1 MTSVWA
7 IDPGMSTG
15 ITLMEYLIGERPT
28 ITAQWQLGGG
38 YDAVTEFFE
47 EYFPLDEYDRIND
60 EFVYERFTP
69 RPVAFSYSLDELE
82 PLRIEGF
89 LAYYIARL
97 DCKVSVQD
105 PPQRKLVRTLAD
117 TEKFLQATGYWATGT
132 DVGCKDANDANSA
145 TMHALAYIR
154 NQAHRA
160 TIDML
165 IEYGE
170 NMTEGL
176 V

>member
-1 MTSVWA
+1 MSTVLA

-15 ITLMEYLIGERPT
+15 ITLMEYIIGHRPT
-28 ITAQWQLGGG
+28 ITAQWQIEGGLEG
-38 YDAVTEFFE
+38 LRESGIIRQ
-47 EYFPLDEYDRIND
+47 PLHQEAT
-60 EFVYERFTP
+60 VVERFTP

-82 PLRIEGF
+82 PLRIEGWLDAWVGDF
-89 LAYYIARL
+89 LG
-97 DCKVSVQD
+97 DQVTWQD
-105 PPQRKLVRTLAD
+105 PPQRKLVRTLPE
-117 TEKFLQATGYWATGT
+117 TEKFLQAHNYWATGT

-145 TMHALAYIR
+145 TMHALAFIR

-165 IEYGE
+165 IQYGE
-170 NMTEGL
+170 NMTEEL

>member
-1 MTSVWA
+1 MSTVLA

-15 ITLMEYLIGERPT
+15 ITMMEYEIGERPT
-28 ITAQWQLGGG
+28 ITRQWQIEGGLERLSG
-38 YDAVTEFFE
+38 GLVQILSWFPYDGEIVC
-47 EYFPLDEYDRIND
+47 
-60 EFVYERFTP
+60 ERFTP

-82 PLRIEGF
+82 PLRIEGW
-89 LAYYIARL
+89 LYATAGDWGITW
-97 DCKVSVQD
+97 QD
-105 PPQRKLVRTLAD
+105 PPQRKLVRTLPE
-117 TEKFLQATGYWATGT
+117 TEKFLQAYGYWATGT

-165 IEYGE
+165 IEHGE
-170 NMTEGL
+170 NMMEEL
-176 V
+176 

>member
-1 MTSVWA
+1 MSQVLA

-15 ITLMEYLIGERPT
+15 ITLMEYIIGERPT
-28 ITAQWQLGGG
+28 ITAQWQIEGGLDG
-38 YDAVTEFFE
+38 LADAFDYDDFSYTTE
-47 EYFPLDEYDRIND
+47 I
-60 EFVYERFTP
+60 VCERFTP

-82 PLRIEGF
+82 PLRIEGW
-89 LAYYIARL
+89 LEREVRKGI
-97 DCKVSVQD
+97 VWQD
-105 PPQRKLVRTLAD
+105 PPQRKLLRTLPE
-117 TEKFLQATGYWATGT
+117 TEKFLQANGYWATGT

-170 NMTEGL
+170 NMMEEL
-176 V
+176 

>member
-1 MTSVWA
+1 MSTVLA

-15 ITLMEYLIGERPT
+15 ITLMEYEIGKRPE
-28 ITAQWQLGGG
+28 IKWQWQIERGLVGLKS
-38 YDAVTEFFE
+38 DFPWEMHIEHAV
-47 EYFPLDEYDRIND
+47 
-60 EFVYERFTP
+60 VERFTP

-82 PLRIEGF
+82 PLRIEGWLSAMF
-89 LAYYIARL
+89 HEREITW
-97 DCKVSVQD
+97 QD
-105 PPQRKLVRTLAD
+105 PPQRKLVRTLPE
-117 TEKFLQATGYWATGT
+117 TEEFLQAYGYWATGT
-132 DVGCKDANDANSA
+132 DVGCKDADDANSA

-170 NMTEGL
+170 NMTEE
-176 V
+176 VV

>member
-1 MTSVWA
+1 
-7 IDPGMSTG
+7 MSTG
-15 ITLMEYLIGERPT
+15 ITLMEYVIGERPT
-28 ITAQWQLGGG
+28 ITAQWQIEGGLEG
-38 YDAVTEFFE
+38 LRESGVMRHPFHNDATAV
-47 EYFPLDEYDRIND
+47 
-60 EFVYERFTP
+60 ERFTP

-82 PLRIEGF
+82 PLRIEGWLTAWF
-89 LAYYIARL
+89 LEFTGDGITW
-97 DCKVSVQD
+97 QD
-105 PPQRKLVRTLAD
+105 PPQRKLVKTLPQ
-117 TEKFLQATGYWATGT
+117 TEKFLQEYGYWATGT

-165 IEYGE
+165 IQYGE
-170 NMTEGL
+170 NMTEEL

>member
-1 MTSVWA
+1 MSTVLA

-15 ITLMEYLIGERPT
+15 MTLMEYIIGERPT
-28 ITAQWQLGGG
+28 IASQWQIEGGLEG
-38 YDAVTEFFE
+38 LRDFRFSAFRCEV
-47 EYFPLDEYDRIND
+47 
-60 EFVYERFTP
+60 VCERFTP

-82 PLRIEGF
+82 PLRIEGWLTAIF
-89 LAYYIARL
+89 PEITW
-97 DCKVSVQD
+97 QD
-105 PPQRKLVRTLAD
+105 PPQRKLIRTLPE
-117 TEKFLQATGYWATGT
+117 TEKFLQAYDYWATGT
-132 DVGCKDANDANSA
+132 DVGCKNADDANSA

-170 NMTEGL
+170 NMTEEL
-176 V
+176 

>member
-1 MTSVWA
+1 MSKVLA

-15 ITLMEYLIGERPT
+15 ITLMEYLIRERPT
-28 ITAQWQLGGG
+28 ITAQWQIEGGLEG
-38 YDAVTEFFE
+38 
-47 EYFPLDEYDRIND
+47 LRQHDRDGGFDGFGADI
-60 EFVYERFTP
+60 VCERFTP

-82 PLRIEGF
+82 PLRIEGWLTEVF
-89 LAYYIARL
+89 NHTEITW
-97 DCKVSVQD
+97 QD
-105 PPQRKLVRTLAD
+105 PAQRKLVRTLPG
-117 TEKFLQATGYWATGT
+117 TEKFLQAYDYWATGT

-170 NMTEGL
+170 NMTEEL
-176 V
+176 

>member
-1 MTSVWA
+1 MSTVLA

-15 ITLMEYLIGERPT
+15 ITMMKYEIGERPE
-28 ITAQWQLGGG
+28 IIHQWQIERGLEGL
-38 YDAVTEFFE
+38 TEFSWGG
-47 EYFPLDEYDRIND
+47 LHGA
-60 EFVYERFTP
+60 VVCERFTP

-82 PLRIEGF
+82 PLRIEGW
-89 LAYYIARL
+89 LQATVGGHI
-97 DCKVSVQD
+97 VWQD
-105 PPQRKLVRTLAD
+105 PPQRKLVRTLPE
-117 TEKFLQATGYWATGT
+117 TEAFLKAYGYWATGT

-170 NMTEGL
+170 NMMEEL
-176 V
+176 

>member
-1 MTSVWA
+1 MSTVLA

-15 ITLMEYLIGERPT
+15 ITLMEYIIGERPT
-28 ITAQWQLGGG
+28 ITAQWQIEGGLKG
-38 YDAVTEFFE
+38 
-47 EYFPLDEYDRIND
+47 LRD
-60 EFVYERFTP
+60 EFPWEMEIEHAAVERFTP

-82 PLRIEGF
+82 PLRIEGWLEAMF
-89 LAYYIARL
+89 HEWEITW
-97 DCKVSVQD
+97 QD
-105 PPQRKLVRTLAD
+105 PPQRKLVKTLPQ
-117 TEKFLQATGYWATGT
+117 TEKFLQEYGYWATGA

-165 IEYGE
+165 IQYGE
-170 NMTEGL
+170 NMTEEL

>member
-1 MTSVWA
+1 MSTVLA

-15 ITLMEYLIGERPT
+15 ITLMEYIIGERPT
-28 ITAQWQLGGG
+28 ITAQWQVEGGL
-38 YDAVTEFFE
+38 A
-47 EYFPLDEYDRIND
+47 PLIDFSEAWYDRSLHQD
-60 EFVYERFTP
+60 VKVVVERFTP

-89 LAYYIARL
+89 LDYYFGGFPGGITW
-97 DCKVSVQD
+97 QD
-105 PPQRKLVRTLAD
+105 PPQRKLVRTLPE
-117 TEKFLQATGYWATGT
+117 TEKFLQAYGYWATGT

-170 NMTEGL
+170 NMMEEL
-176 V
+176 

>member
-1 MTSVWA
+1 MSTVLA

-15 ITLMEYLIGERPT
+15 ITLMEYIIGERPT
-28 ITAQWQLGGG
+28 IVAQWQVEGGLEG
-38 YDAVTEFFE
+38 LADSFE
-47 EYFPLDEYDRIND
+47 YEDFKYAEI
-60 EFVYERFTP
+60 VCERFTP

-82 PLRIEGF
+82 PLRIEGW
-89 LAYYIARL
+89 LTSEVRKNITW
-97 DCKVSVQD
+97 QD
-105 PPQRKLVRTLAD
+105 PPQRKLVRTLPD
-117 TEKFLQATGYWATGT
+117 TEKFLQAYNYWATGT

-165 IEYGE
+165 IQHGE
-170 NMTEGL
+170 NMMEEL
-176 V
+176 

>member
-1 MTSVWA
+1 MSHVLA

-15 ITLMEYLIGERPT
+15 ITLMEYIIGERPT
-28 ITAQWQLGGG
+28 ITAQWQIEGGLAGLREHETGGG
-38 YDAVTEFFE
+38 FDGFGATIVC
-47 EYFPLDEYDRIND
+47 
-60 EFVYERFTP
+60 ERFTP

-82 PLRIEGF
+82 PLRIEGWLTEIF
-89 LAYYIARL
+89 WGDDI
-97 DCKVSVQD
+97 VWQD
-105 PPQRKLVRTLAD
+105 PPQRKLVRTLPE
-117 TEKFLQATGYWATGT
+117 TEKFLQANGYWATGT

>member
-1 MTSVWA
+1 MSSLVLA

-15 ITLMEYLIGERPT
+15 ITLMVYEIGHQPE
-28 ITAQWQLGGG
+28 IANQWQFGGG
-38 YDAVTEFFE
+38 LAGFTEWCSTSLAGMHPE
-47 EYFPLDEYDRIND
+47 ST
-60 EFVYERFTP
+60 VMERFTP

-89 LAYYIARL
+89 ATA
-97 DCKVSVQD
+97 VFSQVTWQD
-105 PPQRKLVRTLAD
+105 PPQRKLIRTLPE
-117 TEKFLQATGYWATGT
+117 TEKFLKVNEYWATGK
-132 DVGCKDANDANSA
+132 DVGQKDADDANSA
-145 TMHALAYIR
+145 TMHAIAFLR

-160 TIDML
+160 TINML

-170 NMTEGL
+170 TMTEEL

>member
-1 MTSVWA
+1 MSTVLA

-15 ITLMEYLIGERPT
+15 ITLMEYKIRERPE
-28 ITAQWQLGGG
+28 IVGQWQIEGGLAG
-38 YDAVTEFFE
+38 LARFIE
-47 EYFPLDEYDRIND
+47 EDRPTFSD
-60 EFVYERFTP
+60 LVVERFTP

-82 PLRIEGF
+82 PLRIEGY
-89 LAYYIARL
+89 LACFFR
-97 DCKVSVQD
+97 DGFTWQD
-105 PPQRKLVRTLAD
+105 PPQRKLVRTLPE
-117 TEKFLQATGYWATGT
+117 TEKFLQAYGYWATGT

-170 NMTEGL
+170 NMMEEL
-176 V
+176 

>member
-1 MTSVWA
+1 
-7 IDPGMSTG
+7 MSTG
-15 ITLMEYLIGERPT
+15 ITLMEYAIDERPT
-28 ITAQWQLGGG
+28 ITAQWHLEGG
-38 YDAVTEFFE
+38 YDAVTAFFE
-47 EYFPLDEYDRIND
+47 EYFPLDEYQRIND

-89 LAYYIARL
+89 LAYYISRL
-97 DCKVSVQD
+97 DCRVAVQD
-105 PPQRKLVRTLAD
+105 PGQRKLLRTLPE
-117 TEKFLQATGYWATGT
+117 TEKFLQANNYWATGT

-145 TMHALAYIR
+145 TMHALAFIR

-170 NMTEGL
+170 NMTEEL